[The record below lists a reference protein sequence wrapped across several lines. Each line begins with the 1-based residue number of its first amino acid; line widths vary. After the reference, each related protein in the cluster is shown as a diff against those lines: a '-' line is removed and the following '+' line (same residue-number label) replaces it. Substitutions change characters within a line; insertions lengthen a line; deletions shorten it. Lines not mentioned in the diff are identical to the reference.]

1 MEEAPPSDVVLSLK
15 AYTCKVGDII
25 YLPPGSLLV
34 ETSVNENSVCLLH
47 DCTDLRHVGFS

>member
-34 ETSVNENSVCLLH
+34 EKSVNENSVCLLH